1 MALTSGER
9 SALWRKRQRENET
22 KHEEKALGQ
31 LKPIKDLTERE
42 KRQKRRNWKTHAKNK
57 RDKDKSIKTA
67 LASIC
72 TPPNSPEGL
81 QPIPQQ
87 QQQQQCNKVRGRRKK
102 NLNRSR
108 ALKIELN
115 KERRL
120 KNKYKTRYYRLI
132 RSQKEDDVE
141 ETVKNIMS
149 SQKTM
154 KSTLTLYCL
163 LVNNLRTKYASSNRK
178 TKQIMKSLRVYAEEI
193 LSEKLYGQSNRDFY
207 ERNKNKRELRR
218 TIESFFTRD
227 DNSRFKAGK
236 KSTRTKRKRKMQVRL
251 LNDTIANLHQKYLFE
266 NKSKIS
272 YSLFARLKPFWVI
285 QASEKDRQTCLC
297 KVHENPLM
305 KLNKLNFEKAIE
317 HRDLRKLIKDITCN
331 DRQKSCMYRT
341 CDRCKD
347 NKIKTCTDN
356 ANINSGKIVTWKVW
370 KSRRIE
376 RKDPKNDT
384 GISKTNITVREPET
398 GTIST
403 LVDELQTDIERL
415 ARHEFN
421 IAHQY
426 ITLKKL
432 KETCKDDELIMHVD
446 FSENYQSKLTEE
458 IQSMHFGGSKR
469 QISIHTGVAYVHN
482 KTISFATISDT
493 LSHAPPA
500 IWAHLQPIILNLKDT
515 YPRLKKLHMISDGP
529 TTQYR
534 CKNNF
539 LSICNKTL

>member
-1 MALTSGER
+1 
-9 SALWRKRQRENET
+9 
-22 KHEEKALGQ
+22 
-31 LKPIKDLTERE
+31 
-42 KRQKRRNWKTHAKNK
+42 
-57 RDKDKSIKTA
+57 
-67 LASIC
+67 
-72 TPPNSPEGL
+72 
-81 QPIPQQ
+81 
-87 QQQQQCNKVRGRRKK
+87 
-102 NLNRSR
+102 
-108 ALKIELN
+108 
-115 KERRL
+115 
-120 KNKYKTRYYRLI
+120 
-132 RSQKEDDVE
+132 
-141 ETVKNIMS
+141 
-149 SQKTM
+149 
-154 KSTLTLYCL
+154 
-163 LVNNLRTKYASSNRK
+163 
-178 TKQIMKSLRVYAEEI
+178 
-193 LSEKLYGQSNRDFY
+193 
-207 ERNKNKRELRR
+207 
-218 TIESFFTRD
+218 
-227 DNSRFKAGK
+227 
-236 KSTRTKRKRKMQVRL
+236 
-251 LNDTIANLHQKYLFE
+251 
-266 NKSKIS
+266 
-272 YSLFARLKPFWVI
+272 
-285 QASEKDRQTCLC
+285 
-297 KVHENPLM
+297 M
-305 KLNKLNFEKAIE
+305 KLNKLNFEKAIK

-356 ANINSGKIVTWKVW
+356 ANINSGKIVTWKIW

-482 KTISFATISDT
+482 KTISFATISDI
-493 LSHAPPA
+493 LSHAPPT

-534 CKNNF
+534 CKTIFYLFATKLFDLGFSEGGSWNFMEAGHGKGAPDGVGAALKRNADAPFNTHNRDVICAADLVDGLQLQKSTILAVEVKENDVILQEQTIPLAVSPVPQTMKLHQITCKEKGVVSSRVLSCFCSENCSCYDPVTTRFDLQKSTILAVEVKENDVILQEQTIPFAVSPVPQTMKLHQITCKEKGVVSSRVLSCFCSENCSCYDPVTTRFDVNDSVLVVPVSLDESLIDRFCVVDYDGRQYPGKIVDVDDNNIEVSAMHCIGDNRF
-539 LSICNKTL
+539 FWPLTRDVIWYEGVKVVTLLNNEPSLVTTRHRAIDKTVWEAIVKKMEL